1 MKIKLTKLNHICFIY
16 IKLKFFELCVFKH
29 FLCPL
34 LIRLTHLCAIK
45 TNSKNHIYV
54 LFEYIITH
62 IRVNCNT
69 FLCFFSKI
77 KTKNIVIFFKKGEDI
92 EQEAKILQQN

>member
-1 MKIKLTKLNHICFIY
+1 MN
-16 IKLKFFELCVFKH
+16 
-29 FLCPL
+29 
-34 LIRLTHLCAIK
+34 
-45 TNSKNHIYV
+45 NKNHIYV